1 MTGVGGYG
9 YDEARL
15 KFKLIQREKNMALA
29 SHGGQRMVGL
39 KFEIEDFAGKG
50 LLRIGGI
57 AALLAGLLF
66 RRNLGAELSLL
77 KEFGL
82 ITTAPTTPPTI
93 VSAWFALLQSDP
105 LVGLPWLNVFDLVN
119 YALVGV
125 MFLAL
130 FVALRRVNRSGM
142 AIAIG
147 LGLIGIAIAFASNQ
161 ALPLLSLSH
170 QYATATAE
178 AQHAMLL
185 ADGQALLTISQF
197 SSSGRY
203 LSLLF
208 IAVAG
213 LLTSIIMLRSNVFNR
228 ATAYVGMLAA
238 ALDLAYCLAVVLLP
252 AVDGERLG
260 LCFIPAA
267 GLCLMIW
274 HILIGQ
280 RLYRQGRFAG
290 ETQLL
295 HS

>member
-1 MTGVGGYG
+1 
-9 YDEARL
+9 
-15 KFKLIQREKNMALA
+15 MALA
-29 SHGGQRMVGL
+29 SQDCQRTVGL
-39 KFEIEDFAGKG
+39 KLEMEDFAGKG
-50 LLRIGGI
+50 LPRIGGI
-57 AALLAGLLF
+57 AALLAGLFF

-82 ITTAPTTPPTI
+82 ITAGPTAPPTTVPGWLT
-93 VSAWFALLQSDP
+93 LLQSDP
-105 LVGLPWLNVFDLVN
+105 VVGLTWLNVFDLLN

-125 MFLAL
+125 MFLTL
-130 FVALRRVNRSGM
+130 FVTLRRVNRSVMGL
-142 AIAIG
+142 AVG
-147 LGLIGIAIAFASNQ
+147 LGLIGITIYFISNQ

-170 QYATATAE
+170 QYAAATAA
-178 AQHAMLL
+178 AQRSRLL
-185 ADGQALLTISQF
+185 ADGQTLLAIQQF
-197 SSSGRY
+197 SSFGRY

-208 IAVAG
+208 VAMAG
-213 LLTSIIMLRSNVFNR
+213 LLTSMVMLRSNVFNR

-238 ALDLAYCLAVVLLP
+238 VLDLAYCLAIRLMP

-267 GLCLMIW
+267 GLCLMTW

-290 ETQLL
+290 ETQLQ